1 MKMNHK
7 LRRKIHHLHKK
18 HKLHHRTMF
27 YMQKGRNLH
36 FHNRI
41 ITESFKILIVASIV
55 STIGGIGLQ
64 ALQDKIILIIPL
76 LVMLPALNDMIG
88 DFGTIVSSRFAT
100 DLYLGKVNRSWWKSK
115 IVNKLL
121 KSIMVI
127 AFITSFYI
135 SILSTAFSVYRGF
148 PVDMLLFLK
157 ILLIS
162 LTTTMIIVGIVFF
175 LSVIGGLYIY
185 SKKKDPNNFLIP
197 LTTSVAD
204 LGSMVIYS
212 VLILML
218 I

>member
-135 SILSTAFSVYRGF
+135 SILSTAVSVYRGF

-204 LGSMVIYS
+204 LGSMIVYS

>member
-1 MKMNHK
+1 MRMDHK
-7 LRRKIHHLHKK
+7 LKKKIHHLHRK
-18 HKLHHRTMF
+18 HRLHHRTMF

-36 FHNRI
+36 FHSRI

-64 ALQDKIILIIPL
+64 ALQDKITVIIPL
-76 LVMLPALNDMIG
+76 LILLPALNHTIG
-88 DFGTIVSSRFAT
+88 SFGTIVSSRFAT
-100 DLYLGKVNRSWWKSK
+100 DLYLGKVNRSWWRSK
-115 IVNKLL
+115 TVNNLL

-135 SILSTAFSVYRGF
+135 SILSTAVSVYRGF

-175 LSVIGGLYIY
+175 LSVMGGLYIY

-204 LGSMVIYS
+204 LGSMVVYS